1 MQYEFKQLPELGWF
15 AVVAAATFLLV
26 LAADFDVDTV
36 TDWRAY
42 GIAAGSGMLR
52 AAAAAVLAVIGRRP
66 A

>member
-1 MQYEFKQLPELGWF
+1 MQYDFKRGSELAWF

-52 AAAAAVLAVIGRRP
+52 AAAAAVLAAIGRR
-66 A
+66 AA